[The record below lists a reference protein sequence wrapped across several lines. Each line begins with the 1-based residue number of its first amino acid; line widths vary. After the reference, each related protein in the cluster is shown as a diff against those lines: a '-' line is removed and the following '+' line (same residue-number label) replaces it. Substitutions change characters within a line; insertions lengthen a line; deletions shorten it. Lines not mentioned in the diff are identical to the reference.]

1 MGRLGIC
8 GAWVYGKSLSS
19 FQFCCIPKT
28 APKNIMFITKKK
40 KKKKA
45 TKSAEALWASPQ
57 SVLSPWQVWA
67 IPRAQPHLWQVLRMA
82 ARGP

>member
-1 MGRLGIC
+1 MGHGYMGNL
-8 GAWVYGKSLSS
+8 YLPSS
-19 FQFCCIPKT
+19 FAAFLKLLQKILCLLP
-28 APKNIMFITKKK
+28 KKK